1 MLKRIDHV
9 VVLARDAASA
19 FATYTERLG
28 FPVSW
33 RPERHDGWENAA
45 VWLGNASLEL
55 LAPRAGA
62 EGSFFARAL
71 EERGE
76 GVFLVAF
83 DPGDIE
89 GALVELRERGVN
101 VTDPV
106 ASAGDGQPRSYRTA
120 FISRQFTPGLNT
132 FLCQYDPP
140 FKPMDGGKG
149 ALKIKKLDH
158 VVIGT
163 ENLEDAA
170 AKWERNLGLK
180 VDTTLEQPLG
190 SGFKAARLPVGDAF
204 IELVQPV
211 EEKGR
216 FYEQFKER
224 GEGFFSISVEVED
237 LDAAVSYLRDKGAK
251 VSAPEAG
258 IWPGSR
264 VARVSRSST
273 HGVSIQL
280 IERR

>member
-9 VVLARDAASA
+9 VVLARDVDTA

-33 RPERHDGWENAA
+33 RRERHEGWENAA
-45 VWLGNASLEL
+45 VWLGNVSLEL
-55 LAPRAGA
+55 LSPLPGA

-83 DPGDIE
+83 DPGDIDA
-89 GALVELRERGVN
+89 ALAELRERGVG
-101 VTDPV
+101 VTDPI
-106 ASAGDGQPRSYRTA
+106 ASARDGQPRSYRTA
-120 FISRQFTPGLNT
+120 FIGRQFTPGLNT

-163 ENLEDAA
+163 EDLEDAA
-170 AKWERNLGLK
+170 AKWERNVGLK
-180 VDTTLEQPLG
+180 VDATLEQPLG

-237 LDAAVSYLRDKGAK
+237 LDAAVGYLREKGAK
-251 VSAPEAG
+251 VSVPEQG

>member
-1 MLKRIDHV
+1 
-9 VVLARDAASA
+9 
-19 FATYTERLG
+19 
-28 FPVSW
+28 
-33 RPERHDGWENAA
+33 
-45 VWLGNASLEL
+45 
-55 LAPRAGA
+55 
-62 EGSFFARAL
+62 
-71 EERGE
+71 
-76 GVFLVAF
+76 
-83 DPGDIE
+83 
-89 GALVELRERGVN
+89 
-101 VTDPV
+101 
-106 ASAGDGQPRSYRTA
+106 
-120 FISRQFTPGLNT
+120 
-132 FLCQYDPP
+132 
-140 FKPMDGGKG
+140 
-149 ALKIKKLDH
+149 LKIKKLDH

-163 ENLEDAA
+163 DDLEDAA